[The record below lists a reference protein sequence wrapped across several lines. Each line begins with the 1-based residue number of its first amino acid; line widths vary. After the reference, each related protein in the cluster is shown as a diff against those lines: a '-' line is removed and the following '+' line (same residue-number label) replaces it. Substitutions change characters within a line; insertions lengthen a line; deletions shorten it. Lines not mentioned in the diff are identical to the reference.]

1 MPSLM
6 TLKRQPGCKGGVM
19 LVRCIAFIR
28 SADGTD
34 AGACNLK
41 NMNKFSKKIQGAIGK
56 ENLRD
61 IL

>member
-1 MPSLM
+1 
-6 TLKRQPGCKGGVM
+6 M

-28 SADGTD
+28 SADGAD
-34 AGACNLK
+34 AGAIWK
-41 NMNKFSKKIQGAIGK
+41 TWIKFSKKIQGAIGK